1 MCNFI
6 LVHEDDELDDGLK
19 SRQQSTHV
27 MVLQTKPNMV
37 SYTAQISKGV
47 DYIYVYTYIYK
58 QVNL

>member
-19 SRQQSTHV
+19 SRQQSTRV

-47 DYIYVYTYIYK
+47 DYIYIYIQTSK
-58 QVNL
+58 SLI